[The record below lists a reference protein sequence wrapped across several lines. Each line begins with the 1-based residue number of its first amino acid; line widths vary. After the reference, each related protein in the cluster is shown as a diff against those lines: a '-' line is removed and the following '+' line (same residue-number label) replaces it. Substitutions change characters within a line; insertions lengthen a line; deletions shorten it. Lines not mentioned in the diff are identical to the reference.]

1 MKTFRH
7 YVGDSFQNL
16 NEAKMG
22 NCFEVVGKAIM
33 HNLMTMD
40 EKEANEYEV
49 VHAFVRGE
57 GSLEGKRF
65 VHAWIEHKGN
75 VIDKAN
81 GNNITLSIKVYYNL
95 GQVERNEKGAY
106 AKYDRRTAQRNMGKY
121 GHYGPWNEIDDSLH
135 EGAIPDTK
143 REIGKQK
150 IRLSKDMKD
159 ILLDRGE

>member
-1 MKTFRH
+1 MYHFSSPITSNFLFFENGLLSLIETLSPCQPVVLTFGH
-7 YVGDSFQNL
+7 S
-16 NEAKMG
+16 A
-22 NCFEVVGKAIM
+22 
-33 HNLMTMD
+33 
-40 EKEANEYEV
+40 
-49 VHAFVRGE
+49 
-57 GSLEGKRF
+57 SLTTS
-65 VHAWIEHKGN
+65 
-75 VIDKAN
+75 
-81 GNNITLSIKVYYNL
+81 ITLSIKVYYNL

-159 ILLDRGE
+159 ILLDKEE